1 MAGVNAFA
9 FIEYVGPEGAAAAV
23 QASPRIYGN
32 ARLRVERKES
42 ADPSARLNNF
52 IGPSVS
58 PRSPYL
64 GDSHDQM
71 AMLYQR
77 GLYAGLAQAAQA
89 QAMPPPVWA
98 GFPYCQPYDPS
109 QYGQYNSIPSVPSDD
124 NASAGLQ
131 PHPNTYATHAMSQ
144 VQYTQPPS
152 QYIHYPQQPPRASY
166 QWPPAGSGGEDIHAA
181 QNMGVEQTR

>member
-9 FIEYVGPEGAAAAV
+9 FIEYMVPEGAAAAV

-42 ADPSARLNNF
+42 TDPSARLNNF
-52 IGPSVS
+52 NGPGGS

-64 GDSHDQM
+64 GDPHDQM

-89 QAMPPPVWA
+89 QAMPPPVWS

-109 QYGQYNSIPSVPSDD
+109 QYGQYGGIPGVPNSD
-124 NASAGLQ
+124 NAATGLQ
-131 PHPNTYATHAMSQ
+131 PHPDTYASQAMGQ
-144 VQYTQPPS
+144 MQYSQPPP
-152 QYIHYPQQPPRASY
+152 QYVHYPQQPPRASY
-166 QWPPAGSGGEDIHAA
+166 QWPPAGSGGENIHASPI
-181 QNMGVEQTR
+181 MGVQETH